1 MSYAYLR
8 TFFAEKDLDSQVYE
22 VTAKRGTCNLY
33 CTEDV
38 IDALLSA
45 SESVRAKAADIIRQ
59 IDFANGNVHSFLKHC
74 ASGMAFDLGD
84 MA

>member
-1 MSYAYLR
+1 MSCTYLR

-22 VTAKRGTCNLY
+22 VTAKGGTCNLF

-38 IDALLSA
+38 IDALLNA
-45 SESVRAKAADIIRQ
+45 SEPVQAQAADINRR
-59 IDFANGNVHSFLKHC
+59 IDFANGNVHGFLKHC